1 MSCQAQQ
8 AAEALDKAHTPR
20 YAGNRSSPTG
30 SCRPP
35 RSGGRAYVF
44 TLSPLMQRYWIGF
57 NKAPGIGAKKLRA
70 LIDTFGDVESAWNAP
85 PLELAQAGLDRR
97 SLDNLLTLRKTI
109 DLDAEWAR
117 IQEAGLTVL
126 TWDDAQYPANLRRTD
141 NPPPVLFLRGKLL
154 SDDEWAIGI
163 VGTRRATAY
172 GRECA
177 LRLSGDLAR
186 AGVTIVSGLARGIDA
201 VAHDAALNVGGR
213 TLAVLGNGLDT
224 VYPPEHRSLATRIT
238 QQGALISE
246 QPLGMEPEA
255 RNFPARNR
263 IISGLSL
270 AVIVVEGDWSSGAII
285 TAKQALEQGREV
297 FAVPGSILAAS
308 SQGPNRLIQEGATPV
323 INANDVLEALNLT
336 KVAQQSAARQTLP
349 TDPVEARLYAL
360 LSAEPRHVDE
370 LRREANLPISDVT
383 SALTLMELKGLV
395 RQAGGMQY
403 VVAREPGIL
412 YRVD

>member
-1 MSCQAQQ
+1 M
-8 AAEALDKAHTPR
+8 L
-20 YAGNRSSPTG
+20 
-30 SCRPP
+30 
-35 RSGGRAYVF
+35 
-44 TLSPLMQRYWIGF
+44 RYWIGF

-70 LIDTFGDVESAWNAP
+70 LIDTFGDIESAWKAP
-85 PLELAQAGLDRR
+85 PNELAQAGLDRR
-97 SLDNLLTLRKTI
+97 SLDGLLQLRKDF
-109 DLDAEWAR
+109 DLDAECAR
-117 IQEAGLTVL
+117 IEEAGLTVL
-126 TWDDAQYPANLRRTD
+126 TWDDEAYPVNLRRID
-141 NPPPVLFLRGKLL
+141 SPPPVLFMRGELL
-154 SDDEWAIGI
+154 AEDEWAIGI

-177 LRLSGDLAR
+177 LRLSTDLAR

-201 VAHDAALNVGGR
+201 VAHEAALSAGGR
-213 TLAVLGNGLDT
+213 TLAVLGNGLDS
-224 VYPPEHRSLATRIT
+224 VYPPEHRQLASRIA
-238 QQGALISE
+238 QQGALLSE

-270 AVIVVEGDWSSGAII
+270 GVIVVEGDWSSGAVI

-297 FAVPGSILAAS
+297 FAVPGSILSPA

-323 INANDVLEALNLT
+323 MNANNVLEALNLT

-349 TDPVEARLYAL
+349 TDPIEARLYGL

-370 LRREANLPISDVT
+370 LRREANLPISEIT
-383 SALTLMELKGLV
+383 STLALMELKGLV
-395 RQAGGMQY
+395 RQTGGMQY
-403 VVAREPGIL
+403 VLAREPGPA

>member
-1 MSCQAQQ
+1 M
-8 AAEALDKAHTPR
+8 L
-20 YAGNRSSPTG
+20 
-30 SCRPP
+30 
-35 RSGGRAYVF
+35 
-44 TLSPLMQRYWIGF
+44 RYWIGF

-70 LIDTFGDVESAWNAP
+70 LIDTFGDIESAWKAP
-85 PLELAQAGLDRR
+85 PNELAQAGLDRR
-97 SLDNLLTLRKTI
+97 SLDGLIELRKSF
-109 DLDAEWAR
+109 DLDAECAR
-117 IQEAGLTVL
+117 IEEAGLTVL
-126 TWDDAQYPANLRRTD
+126 TWDDAAYPANLRRID
-141 NPPPVLFLRGKLL
+141 SPPPVLFMRGELL
-154 SDDEWAIGI
+154 AEDEWAIGI

-177 LRLSGDLAR
+177 LRLSTDLAR

-201 VAHDAALNVGGR
+201 VAHEAALHAGGR

-224 VYPPEHRSLATRIT
+224 VYPPEHRQLASRIA
-238 QQGALISE
+238 QQGALLSE

-270 AVIVVEGDWSSGAII
+270 AVIVVEGDWSSGAVI

-297 FAVPGSILAAS
+297 FAVPGSILSPA

-323 INANDVLEALNLT
+323 MNANNVLEALNLT

-349 TDPVEARLYAL
+349 ADPIEARLYGL

-370 LRREANLPISDVT
+370 LRREANLPISEIT
-383 SALTLMELKGLV
+383 STLALMELKGLV
-395 RQAGGMQY
+395 RQTGGMQY
-403 VVAREPGIL
+403 VLARESGPV

>member
-1 MSCQAQQ
+1 M
-8 AAEALDKAHTPR
+8 L
-20 YAGNRSSPTG
+20 
-30 SCRPP
+30 
-35 RSGGRAYVF
+35 
-44 TLSPLMQRYWIGF
+44 RYWIGF

-70 LIDTFGDVESAWNAP
+70 LIDTFGDIESAWKAP
-85 PLELAQAGLDRR
+85 PNELAQAGLDRR
-97 SLDNLLTLRKTI
+97 SLDGLLQLRKDF
-109 DLDAEWAR
+109 DLDAECAR
-117 IQEAGLTVL
+117 IEEAGLTVL
-126 TWDDAQYPANLRRTD
+126 TWDDEAYPVNLRRID
-141 NPPPVLFLRGKLL
+141 SPPPVLFMRGELL
-154 SDDEWAIGI
+154 AEDEWAIGI

-177 LRLSGDLAR
+177 LRLSTDLAR

-201 VAHDAALNVGGR
+201 VAHEAALSAGGR
-213 TLAVLGNGLDT
+213 TLAVLGNGLDS
-224 VYPPEHRSLATRIT
+224 VYPPEHRQLASRIA
-238 QQGALISE
+238 QQGALLSE

-270 AVIVVEGDWSSGAII
+270 GVIVVEGDWSSGAVI

-297 FAVPGSILAAS
+297 FAVPGSILSPA

-323 INANDVLEALNLT
+323 MNANNVLEALNLT

-349 TDPVEARLYAL
+349 TDPIEAKLYGL

-370 LRREANLPISDVT
+370 LRREANLPISEIT
-383 SALTLMELKGLV
+383 STLALMELKGLV
-395 RQAGGMQY
+395 RQTGGMQY
-403 VVAREPGIL
+403 VLAREPGPA